1 MDLIPEGMKKLS
13 IDNIEK
19 ESRFITRFC
28 KPVKFV
34 KFNVSK
40 NILTF
45 LLDEI
50 IIETDESGKCLR
62 LNNADSSITES
73 NYSGW
78 DVFVDKKN
86 IGWIN
91 INKYSGN
98 VTNIIALVSP
108 VYSNQIEALRFST
121 EETIKTIKIE
131 WSE

>member
-1 MDLIPEGMKKLS
+1 MDLIPEGMKKIS
-13 IDNIEK
+13 IDNIKK

-34 KFNVSK
+34 KFNVNK
-40 NILTF
+40 HILTF

-108 VYSNQIEALRFST
+108 VYSNQIEALKFST

>member
-34 KFNVSK
+34 KFNVNK
-40 NILTF
+40 HILTF